1 MESPKEISKKID
13 QIINSFLID
22 FNQRKLE
29 ALDKILFS
37 LLLKK
42 ELLLLK
48 EKNNSEIPGIEWVLS
63 RYYNYRDLILKR
75 LSGKGGRG
83 KDWLIKK
90 LYLAPARLVL
100 LVTRD
105 CQLRCKYC
113 QTRKFPAS
121 MQEDVLYKAIDLVFT
136 SNRQDLQI
144 QFFGG
149 EPLLQF
155 DLVKKGVE
163 YAQRINK
170 RFNRDLTF
178 ILTTNGIALDKEKIR
193 FLKKHNFLVE
203 CSIDGEITRQLQ
215 KRKAA
220 DGRNYYSHL
229 IDNLKSFFRAEIPH
243 YSISVVTPQDA
254 SSTFKTFKYLVDLG
268 FERLQIN
275 YSLGVWWPPTA
286 IKEFF
291 KQIAKIIEYL
301 KKRPEVELINLSSTR
316 REPVV
321 LNAELT
327 VDCEGGIFLESGISL
342 GETFMAMKKNFLI
355 TDISKAKNIN
365 LYTPTQFQNFYQL
378 SKLYSRT
385 SLKKRIILNN
395 ILLGKRV
402 EAFLQIRQKTFIS
415 SKTK

>member
-1 MESPKEISKKID
+1 MEKKIEA
-13 QIINSFLID
+13 IINSFIFD
-22 FNQRKLE
+22 FDQRKLE
-29 ALDKILFS
+29 ALDKILFF

-42 ELLLLK
+42 ELMLF
-48 EKNNSEIPGIEWVLS
+48 EKKNTPEIQRIERVLS
-63 RYYNYRDLILKR
+63 RYHNYRDLILKR
-75 LSGKGGRG
+75 LLGKDGRG
-83 KDWLIKK
+83 RDWLIKK
-90 LYLAPARLVL
+90 LYLAPTRLIL

-113 QTRKFPAS
+113 RIRKFPAS
-121 MQEDVLYKAIDLVFT
+121 MREDVLYKAIDLIFT

-149 EPLLQF
+149 EPLLRF

-163 YAQRINK
+163 YAQRIN
-170 RFNRDLTF
+170 RQFNRDLTF
-178 ILTTNGIALDKEKIR
+178 MLTTNGIALDRKKIR
-193 FLKKHNFLVE
+193 FFKEHNFLVE
-203 CSIDGEITRQLQ
+203 CSIDGEITSQLQ
-215 KRKAA
+215 KRKAV

-229 IDNLKSFFRAEIPH
+229 IDNLKGFFRAEIPH

-275 YSLGVWWPPTA
+275 YSLGVWWSPTA

-291 KQIAKIIEYL
+291 RQTAKIIDYI
-301 KKRPEVELINLSSTR
+301 KKRPGVEFINLGSTR

-342 GETFMAMKKNFLI
+342 EEDFMAMKKKFLV

-378 SKLYSRT
+378 SKVYSET
-385 SLKKRIILNN
+385 SPKRRIILNN
-395 ILLGKRV
+395 ILLGKKF
-402 EAFLQIRQKTFIS
+402 EAFLKKIS
-415 SKTK
+415 GL

>member
-1 MESPKEISKKID
+1 MEKEIEA
-13 QIINSFLID
+13 IINSFVFD
-22 FNQRKLE
+22 FDQRKLE

-42 ELLLLK
+42 ELMLFAG
-48 EKNNSEIPGIEWVLS
+48 KNTPEIQKIERVLS
-63 RYYNYRDLILKR
+63 RYHNYRDLILKR
-75 LSGKGGRG
+75 LLGKGGRG
-83 KDWLIKK
+83 GDWLIKK
-90 LYLAPARLVL
+90 LYLAPARLIL

-113 QTRKFPAS
+113 RIRKFPAS
-121 MQEDVLYKAIDLVFT
+121 MREDVLYKAIDLIFT

-149 EPLLQF
+149 EPLLRF

-163 YAQRINK
+163 YAQRIN
-170 RFNRDLTF
+170 RQFNRDLTF
-178 ILTTNGIALDKEKIR
+178 MLTTNGIALDKEKTR
-193 FLKKHNFLVE
+193 FLKEHNFLVE
-203 CSIDGEITRQLQ
+203 CSIDGEITSQLR
-215 KRKAA
+215 KRKAV

-229 IDNLKSFFRAEIPH
+229 IDNLKGFFRAEIPH

-254 SSTFKTFKYLVDLG
+254 SSAFKTFKYLGDLG
-268 FERLQIN
+268 FKRLQIN

-291 KQIAKIIEYL
+291 KQTAKIIDYI
-301 KKRPEVELINLSSTR
+301 KKRPEVEFINLGGTR

-342 GETFMAMKKNFLI
+342 EENFMAMKKKFLV
-355 TDISKAKNIN
+355 TDVSKAKNIN
-365 LYTPTQFQNFYQL
+365 LHTSTQFQNFYQL
-378 SKLYSRT
+378 SKVYSET
-385 SLKKRIILNN
+385 SPKRRIILNN
-395 ILLGKRV
+395 VLLGKEFEV
-402 EAFLQIRQKTFIS
+402 FLKKTS
-415 SKTK
+415 EL

>member
-1 MESPKEISKKID
+1 MEKKIEA
-13 QIINSFLID
+13 IINSFVFD
-22 FNQRKLE
+22 FDQRKLE

-42 ELLLLK
+42 ELRLF
-48 EKNNSEIPGIEWVLS
+48 EGKNTPEIQRIERVLS
-63 RYYNYRDLILKR
+63 RYHNYRDLILKR
-75 LSGKGGRG
+75 LLGKGGRG
-83 KDWLIKK
+83 RDWLIKK
-90 LYLAPARLVL
+90 LYLAPARLIL

-105 CQLRCKYC
+105 CQLRCQYC
-113 QTRKFPAS
+113 RIRKFPAS
-121 MQEDVLYKAIDLVFT
+121 MREDVLYKAIDLIFT

-149 EPLLQF
+149 EPLLRF
-155 DLVKKGVE
+155 ALIKKGVE
-163 YAQRINK
+163 YAQRINSQ
-170 RFNRDLTF
+170 FNRDLTF
-178 ILTTNGIALDKEKIR
+178 MLTTNGIALNKEKMR

-203 CSIDGEITRQLQ
+203 CSIDGEITSQLR
-215 KRKAA
+215 KRKAV

-229 IDNLKSFFRAEIPH
+229 IDNLKGFFRAEIPH

-254 SSTFKTFKYLVDLG
+254 SSAFKTFKYLVDLG

-275 YSLGVWWPPTA
+275 YSLGVWWSPTA
-286 IKEFF
+286 IKAFF
-291 KQIAKIIEYL
+291 KQAAKIIDYI
-301 KKRPEVELINLSSTR
+301 KKRPEIEFINLSSAR

-342 GETFMAMKKNFLI
+342 EEDFMAMKKKFLV

-378 SKLYSRT
+378 SKVYSET
-385 SLKKRIILNN
+385 SPKRRIILNN
-395 ILLGKRV
+395 ILLGKEFEV
-402 EAFLQIRQKTFIS
+402 FLKKIS
-415 SKTK
+415 ER